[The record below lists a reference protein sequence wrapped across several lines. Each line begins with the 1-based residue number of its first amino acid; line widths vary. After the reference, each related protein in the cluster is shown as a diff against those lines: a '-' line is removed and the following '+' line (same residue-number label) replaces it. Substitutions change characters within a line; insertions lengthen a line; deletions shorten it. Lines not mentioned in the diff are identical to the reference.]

1 MHIGS
6 KIRISI
12 ILLQDISISSGTDV
26 NTADAWWQNTAPWS
40 AVGYSRPYYVSE
52 SAEVEPPERESE
64 IPLLLVSQ
72 KVTIKTLRAVAITVA
87 RATPMTFIP
96 QPTTNN
102 TFSITLTAPDII
114 SAIRGLLLSPRERNI
129 AASAELNSCCTIL
142 VSMMCSANWRV
153 VRSACL
159 CCSSIFIPPCLFA

>member
-1 MHIGS
+1 MLANQLRS
-6 KIRISI
+6 NLRS
-12 ILLQDISISSGTDV
+12 
-26 NTADAWWQNTAPWS
+26 
-40 AVGYSRPYYVSE
+40 VGLKSPFS
-52 SAEVEPPERESE
+52 
-64 IPLLLVSQ
+64 LVSQ
-72 KVTIKTLRAVAITVA
+72 KVAIKTLRAVAITVA

-142 VSMMCSANWRV
+142 VSMMGSANWTIFRV
-153 VRSACL
+153 SGPF
-159 CCSSIFIPPCLFA
+159 SMSMLFFNFYSPLSFRLK

>member
-12 ILLQDISISSGTDV
+12 ILLLDISISSGTDV

-40 AVGYSRPYYVSE
+40 AVGYYRPYYVSE
-52 SAEVEPPERESE
+52 SAAVESPERESA
-64 IPLLLVSQ
+64 PPFFSLMSQ
-72 KVTIKTLRAVAITVA
+72 RVTIPAP

-102 TFSITLTAPDII
+102 TFSIMFTAPGYHQRDKG
-114 SAIRGLLLSPRERNI
+114 SFTVAPG
-129 AASAELNSCCTIL
+129 AEYCRAEI
-142 VSMMCSANWRV
+142 MQHEKGD
-153 VRSACL
+153 
-159 CCSSIFIPPCLFA
+159 